1 MKKNAIIA
9 LLVFACLS
17 QYGLGDIQSVQAIEK
32 TNVIITESVSKNA
45 SKPLMN
51 IDEPTADL
59 KTSGNIKVRGW
70 AISQSGIKEVK
81 VYVNDAFVANAA
93 IGKSRPDVKNVYP
106 GYPDADKSGYE
117 YTINTSGLGEG
128 RKTIKVEA
136 IGKDGSTQT
145 YTSNVDLTKAKP
157 LMNMDEPTADLKTS
171 GNIKVRGWAIS
182 QSGIK
187 EVKVYVNDAFV
198 ANAALGT
205 SRPDVKNVYPGY
217 PDADKSGYEYTINAS
232 GLGEGRK
239 TIKVEAIGKD
249 GSTQT
254 YTRNVDLT
262 KTKPLM
268 NMDEPTANLKTSGN
282 IKVRGWAISQSGI
295 KEVKVYVND
304 AFVANAAIG
313 KSRPDVKNVYPGYP
327 DADKSGYEYT
337 INTSGLGEGRKTIKV
352 EAIGKDGSTQTYT
365 SNVDLTKVKPLMNMD
380 EPTADLKTSGNIKV
394 RGWAISQSGI
404 KEVKV
409 YVDDKFVA
417 NAALGTS
424 RPDVKNVYPGYPGA
438 DKSGYEYIINSSGLG
453 EGRKTIK
460 VEAIGKDG
468 STQTYTRNVDLIK
481 VKPLMNIDEPTAN
494 LKTGGNIKVRGW
506 AISQSGIKEVKV
518 YVDDKF
524 VANAALGTSRP
535 DVKNVYPGY
544 PGADKSGYEYIINS
558 SGLGEG
564 RKTIKVEAIGKDG
577 GIQEKTI
584 NITIS
589 KALIV
594 VDPGHDYGG
603 DGGAVATHNGVTYS
617 ETELNM
623 QLAVKL
629 KASLEAKGYAV
640 VMTRQLW
647 ERPTSASARDSLKAR
662 TDLANGLKADLF
674 ISIHHDKSSNTST
687 TGVSTHYSSYKPGIE
702 KDGINVGNDP
712 NGWYSGVDID
722 TTPSKEAI
730 LGRDLANKIVA
741 NISSNLGYT
750 NKLSHDHNLYVTLN
764 TNMPAVLIEN
774 GFLSNRD
781 EAIRSANPSNQQKLA
796 DTIAN
801 TVKEMF

>member
-1 MKKNAIIA
+1 
-9 LLVFACLS
+9 
-17 QYGLGDIQSVQAIEK
+17 
-32 TNVIITESVSKNA
+32 
-45 SKPLMN
+45 MN

-59 KTSGNIKVRGW
+59 KTSGNINVRGW

-81 VYVNDAFVANAA
+81 VYVDDKFVANAA
-93 IGKSRPDVKNVYP
+93 IGK
-106 GYPDADKSGYE
+106 
-117 YTINTSGLGEG
+117 
-128 RKTIKVEA
+128 
-136 IGKDGSTQT
+136 
-145 YTSNVDLTKAKP
+145 
-157 LMNMDEPTADLKTS
+157 
-171 GNIKVRGWAIS
+171 
-182 QSGIK
+182 
-187 EVKVYVNDAFV
+187 
-198 ANAALGT
+198 

-249 GSTQT
+249 GSTQIST
-254 YTRNVDLT
+254 SNVDLA
-262 KTKPLM
+262 KIKPLM
-268 NMDEPTANLKTSGN
+268 NIDEPTADLKTSGN
-282 IKVRGWAISQSGI
+282 INVRGWAISQSGI
-295 KEVKVYVND
+295 KEVKVYVD
-304 AFVANAAIG
+304 DKFVANAAIG

-352 EAIGKDGSTQTYT
+352 QVIGKDGS
-365 SNVDLTKVKPLMNMD
+365 V
-380 EPTADLKTSGNIKV
+380 
-394 RGWAISQSGI
+394 
-404 KEVKV
+404 
-409 YVDDKFVA
+409 
-417 NAALGTS
+417 
-424 RPDVKNVYPGYPGA
+424 
-438 DKSGYEYIINSSGLG
+438 
-453 EGRKTIK
+453 
-460 VEAIGKDG
+460 
-468 STQTYTRNVDLIK
+468 
-481 VKPLMNIDEPTAN
+481 
-494 LKTGGNIKVRGW
+494 
-506 AISQSGIKEVKV
+506 
-518 YVDDKF
+518 
-524 VANAALGTSRP
+524 
-535 DVKNVYPGY
+535 
-544 PGADKSGYEYIINS
+544 
-558 SGLGEG
+558 
-564 RKTIKVEAIGKDG
+564 
-577 GIQEKTI
+577 QEKTT

-589 KALIV
+589 ISKGLIV

-640 VMTRQLW
+640 VMTRQIW

-702 KDGINVGNDP
+702 NDGITVGNDP

-741 NISSNLGYT
+741 NISSSLGYT

-781 EAIRSANPSNQQKLA
+781 EAIRSADPSNQQKLA
-796 DTIAN
+796 DVIAN
-801 TVKEMF
+801 SVKEMF